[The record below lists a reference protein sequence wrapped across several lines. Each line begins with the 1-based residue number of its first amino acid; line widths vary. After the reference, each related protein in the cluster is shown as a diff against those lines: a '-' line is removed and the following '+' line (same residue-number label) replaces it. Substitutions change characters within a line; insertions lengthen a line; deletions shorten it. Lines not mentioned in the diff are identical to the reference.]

1 MTIVTKWLE
10 LHCDDGRSVKSA
22 LDELAEAA
30 EIKITHSRLR
40 EWERGERGIPPA
52 AYNYMLSVV
61 LKRGVNE
68 EQYQGLYS
76 ALSMP
81 VKQE

>member
-10 LHCDDGRSVKSA
+10 LHCGSGRSVKSA
-22 LDELAEAA
+22 LDELAAA
-30 EIKITHSRLR
+30 TEIQITHSRLR
-40 EWERGERGIPPA
+40 EWERGERGIPPL
-52 AYNYMLSVV
+52 AYNHMLSVA
-61 LKRGVNE
+61 LIGSVNE

-81 VKQE
+81 VKSE

>member
-10 LHCDDGRSVKSA
+10 LHCDSGRSVKSA
-22 LDELAEAA
+22 LDELAASTG
-30 EIKITHSRLR
+30 IQITHSRLR
-40 EWERGERGIPPA
+40 EWERGERGIPPV
-52 AYNYMLSVV
+52 AYNHMLSAV
-61 LKRGVNE
+61 LKRSVNE